1 MEKILAG
8 VVQFHETLHPNELP
22 EFARLVQE
30 GQTPRALFITCAD
43 SRIVPNAI
51 TNTGPGDL
59 FLIRNIGNIVPPYA
73 TLTQGMGDTSVAAAL
88 EYSLNVLNI
97 RNIILCGHSDCG
109 AIQAV
114 RRFQDLPEESQLRHW
129 IKNAEAA
136 LGELM
141 EGRVLDP
148 TIPASNQL
156 AQLNVLAQL
165 EHLKQYPVV
174 REKLET
180 GDVILHGWYLEIE
193 TATVKVFHPGRNRFV
208 RIDTEVVEELRF
220 LDRVFEQTPSV
231 RFNLH
236 DPTLFR

>member
-1 MEKILAG
+1 M
-8 VVQFHETLHPNELP
+8 VQFHETLHPNELP
-22 EFARLVQE
+22 EFARLVKE

-43 SRIVPNAI
+43 SRIVPNAL
-51 TNTGPGDL
+51 TNTGPGDI

-73 TLTQGMGDTSVAAAL
+73 QVQNGHADTSVAAAL
-88 EYSLNVLNI
+88 EYSLNVLKI
-97 RNIILCGHSDCG
+97 KNIILCGHSDCG
-109 AIQAV
+109 ALQAV
-114 RRFQDLPEESQLRHW
+114 RRFHELPEDSHLRHW
-129 IKNAEAA
+129 LSNAEVA
-136 LGELM
+136 LTQHM
-141 EGRVLDP
+141 AGRSLDP
-148 TIPASNQL
+148 SVPAASQL

-174 REKLET
+174 REKLES
-180 GDVILHGWYLEIE
+180 GELILHGWYLEIE

-208 RIDTEVVEELRF
+208 RIEPEVIEELRF